1 MSISEYLSP
10 LFGRLIFGWFFL
22 SQVAIYGGD
31 WDATVT
37 LMTFRGVPVAPFLLA
52 LTLLIVVFG
61 SLMLI
66 LGFHARYGAMLLFGV
81 TIIAAVLLHDYWQI
95 RDNPMARQSDFELFA
110 CNIAIAGGLLLLVG
124 QGAGPV
130 AFDNTQGKKKK

>member
-1 MSISEYLSP
+1 MSLSEYLSP

-22 SQVAIYGGD
+22 SQVAMYGGD
-31 WDATVT
+31 WDSTVT
-37 LMTFRGVPVAPFLLA
+37 LMTFRGVPSAPFLLA

-81 TIIAAVLLHDYWQI
+81 TIITAVLMHDYWQI
-95 RDNPMARQSDFELFA
+95 HDNPVARQSDFELFA

-130 AFDNTQGKKKK
+130 AFDNTQGKKRK